1 MNIYNKKLANPSVW
15 RSPQAPNIL
24 NKEPS
29 KTDVLIDNIYA
40 KIGKNMKKEEQHL
53 KLVNA
58 QMFKIMTCVND
69 ATKDGATGCMW
80 ILRNKDRQLADDV
93 ITHLR
98 TRLFEVYEIIEE
110 DETIIEI
117 LWTHF

>member
-69 ATKDGATGCMW
+69 AAGWGRFTRRGR
-80 ILRNKDRQLADDV
+80 RNWTA
-93 ITHLR
+93 
-98 TRLFEVYEIIEE
+98 
-110 DETIIEI
+110 
-117 LWTHF
+117 LWR